1 MLEETP
7 SLMAVTLLEILE
19 ERSPEV
25 DWRRHRR
32 TLERRVRR
40 WRAQFGPDKAVM
52 FPQDHPP
59 GRLALSDFTDAS
71 ELGVR
76 VAGEDLPHRLFHFV
90 LAASQWQY
98 AEVVLGGESFVALA
112 EGLQNA
118 LWALGGAPKI
128 HRTDSLSAAF
138 KNLDAKAAED
148 LTERYRKLCKHYG
161 MTPTRNNRG
170 LAHENGSVEGPHGH
184 LKRALDQALLVR
196 GSRDFEDLKAYRRFV
211 AEVIGARNAR
221 RREAVGIEARALQ
234 ALPERRSDD
243 YDEALVYV
251 TSSSAFTLRKVF
263 YTVPSRLIGHRLKV
277 RLFDDRLECF
287 LGSEKILTLPRGR
300 AVSKTRRGHVVDY
313 RHVLPSLKRKPQA
326 LVNLTYREALFPSDV
341 WCRTFEALLE
351 ALDSGMACRTMVG
364 LLALAHDH
372 GCEGAL
378 GQALGRAL
386 EKGVLP
392 DLKALQRRFAV
403 QHTPSVPEVSVNLP
417 RASHY
422 DALITG
428 QGGAA

>member
-1 MLEETP
+1 MELRKNCAQRDAAARAGFSERTARRLDRDGVPLKGKDRTWRTRNDPLAEVWELVLRPMLEETP

-40 WRAQFGPDKAVM
+40 WRAQFGPDKSVM

-59 GRLALSDFTDAS
+59 GRLALSDFTDAA

-221 RREAVGIEARALQ
+221 RREAVSIEARALQ
-234 ALPERRSDD
+234 G
-243 YDEALVYV
+243 
-251 TSSSAFTLRKVF
+251 AFF
-263 YTVPSRLIGHRLKV
+263 AGRLIPKN
-277 RLFDDRLECF
+277 
-287 LGSEKILTLPRGR
+287 GSHTKFCICPQVWQ
-300 AVSKTRRGHVVDY
+300 AC
-313 RHVLPSLKRKPQA
+313 RKPG
-326 LVNLTYREALFPSDV
+326 
-341 WCRTFEALLE
+341 CR
-351 ALDSGMACRTMVG
+351 G
-364 LLALAHDH
+364 LH
-372 GCEGAL
+372 
-378 GQALGRAL
+378 
-386 EKGVLP
+386 P
-392 DLKALQRRFAV
+392 
-403 QHTPSVPEVSVNLP
+403 P
-417 RASHY
+417 
-422 DALITG
+422 
-428 QGGAA
+428 